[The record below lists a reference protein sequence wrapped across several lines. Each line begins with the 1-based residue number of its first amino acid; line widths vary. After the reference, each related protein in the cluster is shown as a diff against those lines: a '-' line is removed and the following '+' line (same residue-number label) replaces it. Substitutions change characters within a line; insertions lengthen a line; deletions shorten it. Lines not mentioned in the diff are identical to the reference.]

1 MKNTFELLLIWFAFR
16 AKSHSKLRLSF
27 ATILFGSVL
36 IFSCG
41 PSAQKVKD
49 SQETADKEKADYQ
62 QMQKDSIEDFESFKL
77 AYEARIDANEKTIAD
92 LKKEIRK
99 DKSKMQ
105 EINLKAMDELD
116 GRNFEMRKRIRE
128 FKNDSK
134 EDWKSFKEEFSYD
147 MDEIGKAIKGIGV
160 NNSK

>member
-1 MKNTFELLLIWFAFR
+1 MGTFLI
-16 AKSHSKLRLSF
+16 L
-27 ATILFGSVL
+27 
-36 IFSCG
+36 SCG

-49 SQETADKEKADYQ
+49 SQENADKEKAEYK
-62 QMQKDSIEDFESFKL
+62 QMQKDSIEDYESFKL

-92 LKKEIRK
+92 LRKEIKK

-116 GRNFEMRKRIRE
+116 GRNFEMRKKIRE
-128 FKNDSK
+128 FKNESK
-134 EDWKSFKEEFSYD
+134 EDWESFKEEFSYD